1 MVKIQETRM
10 SRQSRLEAKDTEKAG
25 KTAVPVRPP
34 RLVIARVLMIL
45 LGLFFF
51 GAVSAKQTVFNA
63 NYVQQQVEKSN
74 AAEVINQ
81 QLDTQLQQAGINQT
95 NLIPDD
101 LVNEELKTMVQQ
113 FYDGQQ
119 VHIDENI
126 ITNAVNQNTQA
137 AGAFQQTV
145 NGMVVSKVVAIF
157 NSQLDTQKLSQYAGQ
172 VQKLSKIDQSVIWLS
187 GVGLVLTLGYALLRK
202 RLVSTVGSTLL
213 VVGGFVAIICGIGY
227 VSNVLSNLPIQYPV
241 VKQIVQAAGQDLLVR
256 EFTIAL
262 GLFLLGIILTVF
274 STGLAKV
281 RQRLTR
287 R

>member
-10 SRQSRLEAKDTEKAG
+10 SRQSHLAEKKVDQTE
-25 KTAVPVRPP
+25 VPVRPP
-34 RLVIARVLMIL
+34 RLVVARVLMIL
-45 LGLFFF
+45 FGLFFF

-63 NYVQQQVEKSN
+63 NYVQQQIEKSS

-81 QLDTQLQQAGINQT
+81 QLDTQLQQAGINQS

-101 LVNEELKTMVQQ
+101 LVNDELKTMVQQ

-126 ITNAVNQNTQA
+126 ITNAINQSTQA
-137 AGAFQQTV
+137 TGAFQQTV
-145 NGMVVSKVVAIF
+145 NAMVVSKVVAVF
-157 NSQLDTQKLSQYAGQ
+157 NSQLDTQKLSRYAGQ
-172 VQKLSKIDQSVIWLS
+172 VQKLSRIDQTVIWVS
-187 GVGLVLTLGYALLRK
+187 GVGLVLTLAYALLRK
-202 RLVSTVGSTLL
+202 RLFSTISSTLL

-241 VKQIVQAAGQDLLVR
+241 VKQIVQTAGQDLLVR

-262 GLFLLGIILTVF
+262 GLFLVGVVLAVF
-274 STGLAKV
+274 GKGFTTIRKGLK
-281 RQRLTR
+281 R